1 MHNKENTNC
10 GSALHIINVQN
21 NIDKFA
27 ISRIYYRYYRYY
39 YLYIF
44 NIGSIQKCE
53 RVEDAINKSA
63 TSACA
68 HMKRQL
74 EDRDACDGTHDDV
87 YTNDE
92 WHCVTCDE
100 TKPISQ
106 FYASVIR
113 TNRHI
118 CRECAN
124 ANKKSAACLNRTLL
138 ARLRKLLQEE
148 GKSQTETRRLK
159 LSTVDQLLERFGSR
173 SVFSGIGST
182 DRLTLVTWDKESP
195 TSFNNVVLCTH
206 AEARVHNT
214 RTLAD
219 YHQSFVAHVNSNL
232 LLQDNSPN
240 PEENADETSDG
251 ECDDSGSVCGSSVDG
266 GSNSVRVNEATDN
279 NDGDNGS
286 AGDANS
292 ENPDAAEDS
301 EGIENDQDA
310 NKNSDDI
317 TNGDEGLEEGC
328 VDDGGNEDSKGAENN
343 TQNIDPPYPPLSPFK
358 RGLSAEVVTWFI
370 SNFNAMQPSIHCT
383 SRPIIQHNPMNS
395 MNPMNSSHAVSV

>member
-1 MHNKENTNC
+1 MHPIYAQQREHELWV
-10 GSALHIINVQN
+10 GSSHNICII
-21 NIDKFA
+21 KFA

-74 EDRDACDGTHDDV
+74 EDRDACDDAHDDV

-148 GKSQTETRRLK
+148 RQ
-159 LSTVDQLLERFGSR
+159 V
-173 SVFSGIGST
+173 T
-182 DRLTLVTWDKESP
+182 D
-195 TSFNNVVLCTH
+195 
-206 AEARVHNT
+206 
-214 RTLAD
+214 
-219 YHQSFVAHVNSNL
+219 
-232 LLQDNSPN
+232 
-240 PEENADETSDG
+240 
-251 ECDDSGSVCGSSVDG
+251 
-266 GSNSVRVNEATDN
+266 
-279 NDGDNGS
+279 
-286 AGDANS
+286 
-292 ENPDAAEDS
+292 
-301 EGIENDQDA
+301 
-310 NKNSDDI
+310 
-317 TNGDEGLEEGC
+317 
-328 VDDGGNEDSKGAENN
+328 
-343 TQNIDPPYPPLSPFK
+343 
-358 RGLSAEVVTWFI
+358 
-370 SNFNAMQPSIHCT
+370 
-383 SRPIIQHNPMNS
+383 
-395 MNPMNSSHAVSV
+395 